1 METFNMDRT
10 LIAVFDSQQ
19 HAEEARRD
27 LLQLGIPEQFIHVRA
42 GSTDDIPHS
51 ADRNVPALTSE
62 GDSSRRPGFLARL
75 FGLDDD
81 ESGTYDEAMRRG
93 SVVVAVDRVPEE
105 RADEASRVLSQ
116 HGAID
121 MDERAAGWR
130 ERGWSGYDQRAP
142 QLSQDDL
149 ARERELDMQRSSN
162 RPMGAQGETT
172 RIPVVEEQL
181 DVGKRAV
188 ERGGVRV
195 FTRVVE
201 RPVEEQIALREEHAR
216 IERRP
221 VDREATEADLGAAF
235 QEGSI
240 EIRETEE
247 QAMVA
252 KRARVVEEVEVG
264 KESTERTETIRDTVR
279 RSEVD
284 VEDLPASRTTPAD
297 GNPRPRT
304 GR

>member
-1 METFNMDRT
+1 METIDMDRT

-27 LLQLGIPEQFIHVRA
+27 LLQLGIPEEFVHLRA
-42 GSTDDIPHS
+42 GSTDDLPHS
-51 ADRNVPALTSE
+51 SEDDGPALTSE

-75 FGLDDD
+75 FGLDD

-105 RADEASRVLSQ
+105 RADEASRVLSR

-130 ERGWSGYDQRAP
+130 ERGWSAYDDEAP
-142 QLSQDDL
+142 QLSQEDL
-149 ARERELDMQRSSN
+149 ARERELDMQRTSQ
-162 RPMGAQGETT
+162 RPTSAPGDTT

-181 DVGKRAV
+181 DIGKHAV
-188 ERGGVRV
+188 ERGAVRV

-216 IERRP
+216 IERHP

-235 QEGSI
+235 KEGSL

-284 VEDLPASRTTPAD
+284 VEDLPASRTAPAD
-297 GNPRPRT
+297 ANPRPRT